1 MPLENTGGVCWYNLK
16 TTLVCHFEKCNTII
30 CTWDG
35 SSNFW
40 KANSFVDLLTK
51 LYNYFSSMK
60 LIANSLLYIYLN
72 AFKCNFVSFW
82 VGNNLAYIAICSAPN
97 SALHIYQLI
106 EINFSDKTSQTQMQR
121 WSPPFEIWDKDT
133 CSSST
138 FKNSYVNNYQQH
150 KRRKYAIQVHIYN
163 A

>member
-1 MPLENTGGVCWYNLK
+1 
-16 TTLVCHFEKCNTII
+16 
-30 CTWDG
+30 
-35 SSNFW
+35 
-40 KANSFVDLLTK
+40 
-51 LYNYFSSMK
+51 MK

-121 WSPPFEIWDKDT
+121 WSLHLKFRTRTRVVVLLSKILM
-133 CSSST
+133 
-138 FKNSYVNNYQQH
+138 
-150 KRRKYAIQVHIYN
+150 
-163 A
+163 